1 MDAVASD
8 HPSVHTIRA
17 TVARHGGRRRLDVTD
32 PDDLLAPGV
41 LRAVVDERTRFALV
55 DAVGG
60 DPAVV
65 GLFETVRSA
74 SNRAFDRDRLAAW
87 LEAADRPPGRT
98 VLVDVLEPGERIG
111 LRRPGE
117 RATYPVAGA
126 PTGPLADIARSLEE
140 D

>member
-8 HPSVHTIRA
+8 HPSVRTLRA
-17 TVARHGGRRRLDVTD
+17 TVARHGGRRRLDVAD
-32 PDDLLAPGV
+32 PEGLLEPGIV
-41 LRAVVDERTRFALV
+41 RAVVDDRTRFALV
-55 DAVGG
+55 DLVAGT
-60 DPAVV
+60 PAVV

-74 SNRAFDRDRLAAW
+74 EARAFDRDRLVAW
-87 LEAADRPPGRT
+87 LEAAERPPGRT

-117 RATYPVAGA
+117 RTTYPVVGE
-126 PTGPLADIARSLEE
+126 PDGSLADIARSLEE